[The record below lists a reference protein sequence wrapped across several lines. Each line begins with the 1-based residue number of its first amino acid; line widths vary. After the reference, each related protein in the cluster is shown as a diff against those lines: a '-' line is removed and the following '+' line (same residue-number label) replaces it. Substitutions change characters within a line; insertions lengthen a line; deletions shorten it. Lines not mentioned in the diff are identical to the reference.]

1 MVLITLFF
9 FHVILVIVRRFNP
22 YKVLSVSIII
32 SIGAGFS
39 DNIDS
44 YLSISRTIVFFPI
57 FYLGYIFTKT
67 YGYFKNKTNTS
78 IYHYVYFIFIIYVIH
93 PINADWLLGSSPY
106 TSLENEGQSVFS
118 PFKRLILYGIIL
130 IAMTAFLNLMSTK
143 KNYILILAVVR
154 YTYIYYMV

>member
-1 MVLITLFF
+1 M
-9 FHVILVIVRRFNP
+9 
-22 YKVLSVSIII
+22 
-32 SIGAGFS
+32 
-39 DNIDS
+39 
-44 YLSISRTIVFFPI
+44 
-57 FYLGYIFTKT
+57 
-67 YGYFKNKTNTS
+67 
-78 IYHYVYFIFIIYVIH
+78 IH